1 MLFWKALNVLH
12 GGSLVEEGDHWGED
26 LKVYSLT
33 LLPVSSLPPDCIS
46 NVTGCLI
53 LLYHAFAAI
62 VDCILEL
69 QAKVSLPL
77 PSLMQLLVRYLVT
90 AMEKV
95 TH

>member
-1 MLFWKALNVLH
+1 M
-12 GGSLVEEGDHWGED
+12 EEGDHWGED